1 MKELITITVIALALA
16 ALVTGCG
23 HNVLAYSSG
32 KYLNLG
38 YDPGTSK
45 LGIQYVD
52 GEQVTTVEKDN
63 AKLTV
68 EMSDTL
74 DINGKATTKIAKITY
89 EIKEQVTGADVE
101 LAEINKK

>member
-1 MKELITITVIALALA
+1 MKELIVSTLLMVTLATIC
-16 ALVTGCG
+16 TGCG

-32 KYLNLG
+32 KYLNVG

-45 LGIQYVD
+45 FGVQYVD
-52 GEQVTTVEKDN
+52 GEQLTTVEKDN
-63 AKLTV
+63 NKLTV

-74 DINGKATTKIAKITY
+74 DVNGKVTTKIAKITY

-101 LAEINKK
+101 LKKIEKK